1 MKSGPF
7 FATSNYPS
15 TSLRASKI
23 LWFLLV
29 HFLLSASICAYAEES
44 TAYAKGNNVDT
55 ILVTDFSGDS
65 TTIFHVAV
73 VFDIQPS
80 WHIYWKNPGTTGI
93 STTIEWSL
101 PEGLSEG
108 RSFYAFPHRY
118 ANEGLIDY
126 IHEDQAVI
134 VTEVSIQDP
143 SILESDAITI
153 AAKVD
158 WLECKS
164 VCMPGGSQLAITF
177 DPQAPLTTDTDTIA
191 LIEETISLYED
202 PIRSQFKT
210 DGQQLEVFVPGNFS
224 GDSPVASA
232 YLFSDDPINNPEAAQ
247 QFEITPDGLV
257 LSTALSDY
265 SEPILDRHNGLLLV
279 TYESGKTLKRSVSME
294 RVDRLQVAQ
303 TTDSVASHR
312 FLSLLPLAFLGGLIL
327 NLMPCVFPVIGLKI
341 MGFVEQA
348 GQDRKKIIS
357 HGLVFTLGVM
367 VSFWILSGLLLL
379 LRSGGEQLGWGFQ
392 LQEPWFNYIL
402 ILLLLIFALSL
413 SGVFEFGISAIGI
426 GNNLTRKSGFSGS
439 FFSGVLA
446 TIVATPCSAP
456 FLAPALGA
464 ALALKPIESLV
475 VFTVI
480 ALGLS
485 TPYLLLSA
493 FPGVLNRLPRP
504 GAWMET
510 FKQFM
515 AFPLYGTVAYLIW
528 TLTGQIDE
536 QNQLN
541 LLLSIAL
548 LAMALWI
555 FGRWGTPSK
564 SRRTRLIA
572 MILALLL
579 IVSSI
584 FMGYPRAKK
593 HFWEPWLPELVQQ
606 YVTEGKTV
614 YVDFTARWCATCQ
627 LNKRV
632 VFSSEAVKESFKNH
646 EVVALKADWTNR
658 DERITRRLQE
668 LGKAA
673 VPVNLVYKNGE
684 DDPIILPELLTP
696 EIVLEALER

>member
-1 MKSGPF
+1 MKSKPF
-7 FATSNYPS
+7 WATPNRLPISS
-15 TSLRASKI
+15 IIRKAI
-23 LWFLLV
+23 RLLFIP
-29 HFLLSASICAYAEES
+29 FLLSSTLCAHAEKS
-44 TAYAKGNNVDT
+44 TAYVKGRNVDT
-55 ILVTDFSGDS
+55 TLVTDFSGNS
-65 TTIFHVAV
+65 QTSFHVAV

-93 STTIEWSL
+93 PTTIRWSL
-101 PEGLSEG
+101 PKGLSEG
-108 RSFYAFPHRY
+108 KSYYSFPHRY
-118 ANEGLIDY
+118 DNEGLVDY
-126 IHEDQAVI
+126 IHENQAVI
-134 VTEVSIQDP
+134 VTEVSIQNP
-143 SILESDAITI
+143 AKLKSDVITI
-153 AAKVD
+153 TANVD
-158 WLECKS
+158 WLECKA
-164 VCMPGGSQLAITF
+164 VCMPGGSQLAIAI
-177 DPQAPLTTDTDTIA
+177 DPQASTTDADTTTLINDTVA
-191 LIEETISLYED
+191 LYNH
-202 PIRSQFKT
+202 PIR
-210 DGQQLEVFVPGNFS
+210 GQLKAYGHKIDVFVPGDFS
-224 GDSPVASA
+224 GDSPIASV
-232 YLFSDDPINNPEAAQ
+232 YWFSDNPINDPEAAQ
-247 QFEITPDGLV
+247 QYKLTTGGILLFTTTSNYG
-257 LSTALSDY
+257 
-265 SEPILDRHNGLLLV
+265 EPILDRHDGLFQV
-279 TYESGKTLKRSVSME
+279 TYESGTTIKRSVSLD
-294 RVDRLQVAQ
+294 RVENLETAQ
-303 TTDSVASHR
+303 TTGSITPKR
-312 FLSLLPLAFLGGLIL
+312 LLSILLFAFLGGLIL

-357 HGLVFTLGVM
+357 HGLVFTLGVV

-392 LQEPWFNYIL
+392 LQEPWFNYVL

-413 SGVFEFGISAIGI
+413 SGVFEFGISAIGV
-426 GNNLTRKSGFSGS
+426 GNSLTRKSGLSGS

-464 ALALKPIESLV
+464 ALALKPTESLV

-485 TPYLLLSA
+485 TPYLLLST
-493 FPGVLNRLPRP
+493 FPGILNRLPRP

-515 AFPLYGTVAYLIW
+515 AFPLYATVAYLIW
-528 TLTGQIDE
+528 TLMGQIDDS
-536 QNQLN
+536 NQLG

-564 SRRTRLIA
+564 SKRTRTIA
-572 MILALLL
+572 LLLAILL

-584 FMGYPRAKK
+584 LTGHPRPKK
-593 HFWEPWLPELVQQ
+593 HFWEPWSPETVQK
-606 YVTEGKTV
+606 YVSEGRTV

-627 LNKRV
+627 INKRTL
-632 VFSSEAVKESFKNH
+632 FSSEAVMNRFEEDN
-646 EVVALKADWTNR
+646 VIALKADWTNR

-696 EIVLEALER
+696 QIVLDALER